1 MVTIMPIRISA
12 LMTSPALTD
21 IRCASSPTEIVSGT
35 AYFLITG
42 AVGR

>member
-1 MVTIMPIRISA
+1 MVTIMPIFISA

-21 IRCASSPTEIVSGT
+21 MRCARSPTEMLSGT
-35 AYFLITG
+35 ATSLITG